1 MLQILLEILGVAA
14 AAAIKR
20 VFARTFAGPVQKLT
34 LQERRDDPVYRRN
47 LQRLIE
53 LNNQSEVRHP
63 QREKA

>member
-20 VFARTFAGPVQKLT
+20 VFAPTFAGPVQKLT

-53 LNNQSEVRHP
+53 LNSQSEVRHP